1 LYAMVGAYLGSY
13 LDAGQIKI
21 DYRSISLNEEYIGD
35 YSVREM
41 LITVGTK
48 VIRMEPIGTFLI
60 GSKGRVDVVGPVARA
75 RLLLV
80 DSKIRFLAQMVQVSV
95 DMNGGLPQTPVPNPH
110 PIEWV
115 WRLVTRPP
123 QSEIVVLTKETFLSM
138 LVEIANG

>member
-1 LYAMVGAYLGSY
+1 
-13 LDAGQIKI
+13 
-21 DYRSISLNEEYIGD
+21 
-35 YSVREM
+35 
-41 LITVGTK
+41 
-48 VIRMEPIGTFLI
+48 
-60 GSKGRVDVVGPVARA
+60 
-75 RLLLV
+75 
-80 DSKIRFLAQMVQVSV
+80 MVQVSV